1 MASSQRLYDG
11 RQSCFRSFVQNQ
23 GRAVAQGGFG
33 IDLHQHRLGTIFLS
47 QARCG
52 FHLGGGA
59 GHQDGVRLTAF
70 SLRLEQSSLRESL
83 AKPYDARAAQPI
95 TPIVLEPFEIERRA
109 EAFERCST

>member
-33 IDLHQHRLGTIFLS
+33 IDLHQHRLGTIFLR
-47 QARCG
+47 QACG
-52 FHLGGGA
+52 GLDLGRSA
-59 GHQDGVRLTAF
+59 RYQDHVSLTAF

-95 TPIVLEPFEIERRA
+95 TPIVL
-109 EAFERCST
+109 